1 MCSFLGEKSVLFG
14 KKDKNIGLQ
23 SINTVVKSLYSLT
36 KYNKTFQK
44 LQKKENK

>member
-1 MCSFLGEKSVLFG
+1 MVFQGRL
-14 KKDKNIGLQ
+14 I
-23 SINTVVKSLYSLT
+23 TVVKSLYSLT